1 MITPKQQIKPLNKEL
16 IKAILDYY
24 GQVYY
29 TDVLAI
35 VSQFIALISCI
46 KYYTRRKEDNDVG
59 IHIQKNYRLKQ
70 PKLNCLSCFHYYFTY
85 FEPELTKEQNL
96 ISNGQSS
103 I

>member
-1 MITPKQQIKPLNKEL
+1 MHLFLIARKQQIKPLNKEL

-59 IHIQKNYRLKQ
+59 IHIQK
-70 PKLNCLSCFHYYFTY
+70 KLPAKAAKTQLPIMLSLLFYLF
-85 FEPELTKEQNL
+85 
-96 ISNGQSS
+96 
-103 I
+103 